1 MLFYEYAVAF
11 YTRIE
16 VSKIIGNK
24 LTEVSM
30 VAKKMYSE
38 SDKAVWFAICV
49 QFTAEALGM
58 PVKEVARTLSKYGM
72 VEWLLSGYASFH
84 TQGYE
89 YMSELITDKLRQVQ
103 EVG

>member
-1 MLFYEYAVAF
+1 MHQSPEK
-11 YTRIE
+11 TC
-16 VSKIIGNK
+16 SK
-24 LTEVSM
+24 LTEVSI
-30 VAKKMYSE
+30 VAKKLYSE
-38 SDKAVWFAICV
+38 ADKAVWFTICV

-72 VEWLLSGYASFH
+72 VEWLLSGYSSFH